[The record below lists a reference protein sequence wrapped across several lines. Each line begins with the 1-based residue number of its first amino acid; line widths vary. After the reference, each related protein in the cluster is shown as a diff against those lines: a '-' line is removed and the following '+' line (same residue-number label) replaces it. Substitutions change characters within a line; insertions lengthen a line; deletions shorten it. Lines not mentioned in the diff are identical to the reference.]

1 MAHLCRPYVN
11 EYPGGVARAIA
22 ERTGADGAVV
32 GVFGHAG
39 VLITAIFAV
48 SWPAAW
54 LFALRCGVVFAS
66 VLN

>member
-1 MAHLCRPYVN
+1 
-11 EYPGGVARAIA
+11 VARAIA

-32 GVFGHAG
+32 GVFGLAG